1 LLLSPLKIAGVT
13 TVPGPYENNYP
24 DLASTPI
31 SLCPKPPLGQPT
43 PCVPISFWEP
53 ARINETVKDP
63 FCFPGVGLS
72 LPLSGGLLGG
82 GGSEQSSNSSSSNNT
97 DTSSFAQAH
106 HWVFLP
112 WALLELLTDF
122 ICLEHSGFD
131 VGYLTEVDPLWQNDI
146 MNFFIQPEAL
156 LFANPIARSSCIADA
171 VGANAG
177 MTLSPL
183 LWCVGSGGSAYP
195 LTGHVNNDDLMQA
208 NESISA
214 RMIYKLSRELL
225 ICDPAVWPC
234 ACIHTPI
241 WIKHNWRTHIV
252 KPVRDI
258 WCHPFGRSDL
268 LWDYGKNP
276 PVIGDNFAWIIFRKR
291 ACCMF

>member
-1 LLLSPLKIAGVT
+1 MLLLAGLWLLPIETGAVCPKGNILNPVKDVCWQCILPIKIAGVT

-131 VGYLTEVDPLWQNDI
+131 VGYLTEVDPL
-146 MNFFIQPEAL
+146 
-156 LFANPIARSSCIADA
+156 
-171 VGANAG
+171 
-177 MTLSPL
+177 
-183 LWCVGSGGSAYP
+183 
-195 LTGHVNNDDLMQA
+195 
-208 NESISA
+208 
-214 RMIYKLSRELL
+214 
-225 ICDPAVWPC
+225 
-234 ACIHTPI
+234 
-241 WIKHNWRTHIV
+241 
-252 KPVRDI
+252 
-258 WCHPFGRSDL
+258 
-268 LWDYGKNP
+268 
-276 PVIGDNFAWIIFRKR
+276 
-291 ACCMF
+291 